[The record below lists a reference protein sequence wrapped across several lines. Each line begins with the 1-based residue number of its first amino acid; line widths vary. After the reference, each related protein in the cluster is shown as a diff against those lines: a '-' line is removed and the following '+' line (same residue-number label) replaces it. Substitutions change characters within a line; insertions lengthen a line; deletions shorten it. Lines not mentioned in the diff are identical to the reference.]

1 MVFYH
6 HNATSKHCL
15 LLCHKAVLCHKAK
28 YIIMPQGSVYHCY
41 ATRQCLSLKCHGS
54 VYRYYATRQCLSL
67 LCHKAVLIIIMLQGS
82 AYLYYATE
90 VLIFIM
96 PQRCLSLEM
105 PQDSLVR
112 NATLHFS
119 ILWLYIAGLT
129 FLSSCTGWFG
139 GAGGAGRFCWF
150 WN

>member
-1 MVFYH
+1 M
-6 HNATSKHCL
+6 L
-15 LLCHKAVLCHKAK
+15 I
-28 YIIMPQGSVYHCY
+28 IIMPQGSAYH
-41 ATRQCLSLKCHGS
+41 
-54 VYRYYATRQCLSL
+54 YYAA
-67 LCHKAVLIIIMLQGS
+67 K
-82 AYLYYATE
+82 
-90 VLIFIM
+90 
-96 PQRCLSLEM
+96 RCLSLEM

-139 GAGGAGRFCWF
+139 GAGGAGRFGWF